1 MKTTF
6 MLLVTCLVFIFSLP
20 CHVVGEDATVKNTK
34 KIQNQIYSNVK
45 PTPYESMEQ
54 KLNIAISELSSIKK
68 ELKKKNIF
76 TNIIPIIVVII
87 AGLLALFQVKAN
99 IISSARIEWTQKL
112 RKTLSL
118 FLSEVMHINLNLRD
132 IASKYNGTNKD
143 EAGESYIKQYDNFKK
158 VNEYASQIKLFL
170 NNQKE
175 PDHQD
180 LQKKIDE
187 YVFKATKDPNFDD
200 VKSLDDMEAK
210 IIELSQK
217 ILKQAW
223 EDAKTFKLRD
233 IFKLEIK

>member
-6 MLLVTCLVFIFSLP
+6 ILLFTCLIFIFNLP

-34 KIQNQIYSNVK
+34 NVQNQINSNVK
-45 PTPYESMEQ
+45 TTPYESIEQ
-54 KLNIAISELSSIKK
+54 KINIAISELSAIKK
-68 ELKKKNIF
+68 EIKKENIF

-99 IISSARIEWTQKL
+99 IISSARIEWTQNL

-118 FLSEVMHINLNLRD
+118 FLSEVMNINLNLRD
-132 IASKYNGTNKD
+132 IASKYNGTNKNEVGD
-143 EAGESYIKQYDNFKK
+143 NYIKQYDNFKK

-175 PDHQD
+175 SYCN

-187 YVFKATKDPNFDD
+187 YVFKATKDPNFGD
-200 VKSLDDMEAK
+200 VKCLDDMEAE
-210 IIELSQK
+210 IIDLSQK

-223 EDAKTFKLRD
+223 EDAKSFKLRD
-233 IFKLEIK
+233 IFKFKI